1 MLNKDG
7 VEGGVVLSVEQ
18 QNAII
23 AAKRRAAPKEP
34 PMQTEPKEAE
44 DDKPRAGTKA
54 KGGG

>member
-7 VEGGVVLSVEQ
+7 VEGGAVLSVEQ

-34 PMQTEPKEAE
+34 PMQPEPKEAE

-54 KGGG
+54 KGSG